1 MQLFRLDHAGMVC
14 SGDYLSKEE
23 KNKKEGDYLIEE
35 GLFLYIIIMAVYGL
49 MAMSCI
55 SVCTIA
61 LCLSAKKTEEE
72 VRQAKSANQT
82 PLTGDLY

>member
-1 MQLFRLDHAGMVC
+1 
-14 SGDYLSKEE
+14 
-23 KNKKEGDYLIEE
+23 
-35 GLFLYIIIMAVYGL
+35 MAVYGL

-72 VRQAKSANQT
+72 VKQAKSANQT